1 MINLRAKA
9 YEFMRITFFRGWSWE
24 MLLETDPEEAQYF
37 IFWGY
42 SRLDIILYSP
52 PLDYKSSK
60 TETGP
65 LLFYVSLELTEG
77 LLIDNNRS
85 QQILSTYWLFRK
97 YWLKWTRGLMIL
109 LGRVHCK
116 GENPA
121 EFAEIWAWI
130 YKRHTHCLPNESLT
144 FC

>member
-9 YEFMRITFFRGWSWE
+9 YEFLRITFFRGCSLE
-24 MLLETDPEEAQYF
+24 MLLETDPEEAQHL
-37 IFWGY
+37 IFSGY
-42 SRLDIILYSP
+42 SKLDIILYIP

-65 LLFYVSLELTEG
+65 LIFYVSLELTEG
-77 LLIDNNRS
+77 LLVDNNRS
-85 QQILSTYWLFRK
+85 QQILSTYWLLRK
-97 YWLKWTRGLMIL
+97 YWLKWTGGLMIL

-116 GENPA
+116 RENPA

-130 YKRHTHCLPNESLT
+130 YKRHTRCLSNESLT

>member
-9 YEFMRITFFRGWSWE
+9 YEFLRITFFRGCSLE
-24 MLLETDPEEAQYF
+24 MLLETDPKEAQHL
-37 IFWGY
+37 IFWEY
-42 SRLDIILYSP
+42 SRLDIILYTP

-65 LLFYVSLELTEG
+65 LIFYVSLELTEG
-77 LLIDNNRS
+77 LLVDNIRS
-85 QQILSTYWLFRK
+85 QQILSTYWLLRK
-97 YWLKWTRGLMIL
+97 YWLKWTGGLMIL

-116 GENPA
+116 RENPA
-121 EFAEIWAWI
+121 KFAEIWAWI
-130 YKRHTHCLPNESLT
+130 CKRHTRCLSNESLT